1 MKITDGKAGTLQWN
15 EKKIKLKK
23 KMKVRVFN
31 AVHLILFIAI
41 NLPIVI
47 LLLATSL
54 TVYSVED
61 IE

>member
-1 MKITDGKAGTLQWN
+1 
-15 EKKIKLKK
+15 
-23 KMKVRVFN
+23 MKVRVFN